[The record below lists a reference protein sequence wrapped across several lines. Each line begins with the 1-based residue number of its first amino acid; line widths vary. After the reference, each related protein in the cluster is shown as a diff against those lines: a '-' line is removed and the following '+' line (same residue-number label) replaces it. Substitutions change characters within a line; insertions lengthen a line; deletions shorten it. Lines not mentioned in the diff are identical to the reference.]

1 MPGLDDPTPEEIKE
15 KQANFQQQLDRAR
28 RILATYYLL
37 LPFVLVY
44 FLFKIF
50 PPQPWPTDPVAPD
63 LLVPT
68 TIYFFRGLIPVVT
81 SLEERLL
88 LLVIVAG
95 ALGSYIHSATSY
107 VDYRGNRQFNPS
119 WTLWYLAR
127 PLVGVCLALVVYFAV
142 RGGLLLLVVNGSA
155 ATEAKNI
162 NPFGVAAVSGL
173 TGMFSK
179 QASDKL
185 AEVFNTLFKSQGD
198 LQRRD
203 SLTPAPAPEIKSID
217 PKEGPASGGTKVTIT
232 GTGFVTE
239 AKVSFGTNAAININV
254 VSDTII
260 TADTPAGEGV
270 VDVIVANADGQ
281 KATATQAYT
290 YVPSDEAGGRE
301 EGGAGAGG
309 ADAGA
314 AGDGGD
320 GGAEGGG
327 VAGAGDAGD
336 LGDEGNPGTG
346 EGGGSS

>member
-260 TADTPAGEGV
+260 TADTPSGEGV

-290 YVPSDEAGGRE
+290 YVPSDEAGGSE

-309 ADAGA
+309 A
-314 AGDGGD
+314 
-320 GGAEGGG
+320 EGGG
-327 VAGAGDAGD
+327 VAGGAAGGAGDGS
-336 LGDEGNPGTG
+336 
-346 EGGGSS
+346 GGGSAGGSAGAKGDD